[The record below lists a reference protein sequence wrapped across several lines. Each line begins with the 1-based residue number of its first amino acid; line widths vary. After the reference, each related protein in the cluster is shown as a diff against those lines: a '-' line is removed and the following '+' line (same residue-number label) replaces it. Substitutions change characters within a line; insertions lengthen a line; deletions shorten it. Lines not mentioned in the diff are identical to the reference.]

1 MCVEGGFSFH
11 IFFFFFSFVCAVIIK
26 GQTEILRERY
36 DNVYY
41 IIYIYYILY
50 ATVRV
55 EEN

>member
-41 IIYIYYILY
+41 VYIYYILY